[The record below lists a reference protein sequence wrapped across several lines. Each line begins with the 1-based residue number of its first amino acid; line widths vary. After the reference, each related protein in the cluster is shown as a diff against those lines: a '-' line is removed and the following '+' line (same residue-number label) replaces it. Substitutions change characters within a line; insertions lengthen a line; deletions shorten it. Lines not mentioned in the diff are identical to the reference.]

1 MLCFAGS
8 FFFFFFKGQAKSQ
21 LKVELAFLYHFENDT
36 PNALSGI
43 LGALHFVLV

>member
-1 MLCFAGS
+1 MLCQL
-8 FFFFFFKGQAKSQ
+8 FFFFFFKRQPKSQ